1 MRLQRINYAE
11 AIIEPFYD
19 GSDSDR
25 TDKKFS
31 QLEHY
36 RVSVS
41 DPIRVKAEQTW
52 QGVQVNMGRGKPAWI
67 EMTRSCNLN
76 IAGFDTFRFFGS
88 VPVCV
93 RMSVCAEIDG
103 NWVALCSG
111 DPGTDNTDER
121 DYPIS
126 GSLMTGLTIRLE
138 QDGARDSACVL
149 YWLGLSNR
157 QREQDMLALRSEFSP
172 DWPDMLQEGNFEP
185 AIGIWFD
192 GKELEALRKRLHALP
207 FAPIY
212 EKMRLEAEAEL
223 DAQPERNI
231 GEYIGKPDRRWVRAR
246 DRDKPDT
253 TETMTQLAFVG
264 LVEKDARMM
273 RMAVRMAL
281 SAAHCDKWTESIMG
295 ALPGCSWHHR
305 SFTEEIYCRACA
317 LVLDWAGSWLTSYGA
332 HAVLDAII
340 MKGLPRLESDFKR
353 YEYIRR
359 MNQGIVFSSGRI
371 FGLLACCHYYD
382 RYDTQLREAEKDL
395 YEMLNAYILP
405 DGGSVEGP
413 TYWNYTFSQAMPV
426 FYVLSRYHKKPLREV
441 VPVNMAQSG
450 RHALALLSITGKGN
464 YSIPVNDA
472 HSRTYDPTLMAALYE
487 ITGEEAYKTL
497 LMLNLD
503 AENTQPNLGMFI
515 MAPSDLRCPDSFRQE
530 GFVKLPV
537 LGQSRIIRSYP
548 ELGRVSLSFFSGSA
562 DIGHYH
568 MDKGSFVLETEQEAL
583 LIDRGV
589 TSYNHPDTQLMQL
602 PEYHNM
608 LVPQL
613 PGERL
618 LQEPTLDGAVLEQ
631 AVYENGCFET
641 TGNITQAWN
650 DPRIRKQ
657 TRTIRSDRPDCYTVT
672 DVLELEEAAPAVF
685 WLQTRAKCEA
695 VENGVCVVGEHA
707 RVQIT
712 GVNWQPEVSWETFG
726 VDAELRPVCRIGL
739 RCDSACTHM
748 LITEIKLRP
757 L

>member
-36 RVSVS
+36 RVTAS
-41 DPIRVKAEQTW
+41 DPVKVKAEQNW
-52 QGVQVNMGRGKPAWI
+52 HGVQVQMDRGQAAWL
-67 EMTRSCNLN
+67 EMTRTCRLN
-76 IAGFDTFRFFGS
+76 IEGFDIFRIFGS
-88 VPVCV
+88 IPGCV
-93 RMSVCAEIDG
+93 RQTVRARIDG
-103 NWVALCSG
+103 QWVTVCDQA
-111 DPGTDNTDER
+111 PGTNNTDEQ
-121 DYPIS
+121 DYPVS
-126 GSLMTGLTIRLE
+126 GKELTELTIRLE
-138 QDGARDSACVL
+138 QDGERDSACVL

-157 QREQDMLALRSEFSP
+157 QREQAMLALRSEFTP
-172 DWPDMLQEGNFEP
+172 DWPDMLQEGDFEP

-192 GKELEALRKRLHALP
+192 GKELEPMRKRLHTPP

-212 EKMRLEAEAEL
+212 EKMRQEAEAAL
-223 DAQPERNI
+223 DAQPEQNI
-231 GEYIGKPDRRWVRAR
+231 GEYIGNPDRRWVRAR
-246 DRDKPDT
+246 DRNNPST
-253 TETMTQLAFVG
+253 AEIMTKLAFVG
-264 LVEKDARMM
+264 LVEKDSRMM

-281 SAAHCDKWTESIMG
+281 SVAHCDKWTESIMG

-371 FGLLACCHYYD
+371 FGLLACCHFYS
-382 RYDTQLREAEKDL
+382 RYDSQLREAEKDL
-395 YEMLNAYILP
+395 YEMLDAYILP

-413 TYWNYTFSQAMPV
+413 SYWNYTFSQAIPI
-426 FYVLSRYHKKPLREV
+426 FYVLSRYHNKPLGDV
-441 VPVNMAQSG
+441 VPKNMAKSG
-450 RHALALLSITGKGN
+450 IHALSLLSITGKGN

-472 HSRTYDPTLMAALYE
+472 HSRVFEPSLMAALYE
-487 ITGEEAYKTL
+487 ITGDEAYRTL
-497 LMLNLD
+497 LMLNLE
-503 AENTQPNLGMFI
+503 AKNTQPDFAMFI
-515 MAPSDLRCPDSFRQE
+515 MAPNDLSAPDGFRQE
-530 GFVKLPV
+530 GFTALPD
-537 LGQSRIIRSYP
+537 LGQTRIIRSHP
-548 ELGRVSLSFFSGSA
+548 DFGRVSLSFFSGSA

-608 LVPQL
+608 LIPQL

-618 LQEPTLDGAVLEQ
+618 LQEPTLDGAVLKK
-631 AVYENGCFET
+631 AIFENGCFET
-641 TGNITQAWN
+641 TGDITRAWD

-657 TRTIRSDRPDCYTVT
+657 TRDIRSDRPDHFIVT
-672 DVLELEEAAPAVF
+672 DVLELEEEWDAVF
-685 WLQTRAKCEA
+685 WLQTHAACEA
-695 VENGVCVVGEHA
+695 AENGVCVVGEHA
-707 RVQIT
+707 RVTIT
-712 GVNWQPEVSWETFG
+712 GVNWQPKVSWETFG
-726 VDAELRPVCRIGL
+726 VDSELRPVCRIGL
-739 RCDSACTHM
+739 RSAPARSHT
-748 LITEIKLRP
+748 LITEITLAT